1 MLPRRQAIDLEVD
14 ESQAVTMPLL
24 PGQFSLHH
32 TLAIHGSLPNLSDDR
47 RIGVGISYIP
57 ARVRFVGQHR
67 LTGMVVRGENRYGHF
82 DPERPPAHDAGPE
95 EVAYHSAV
103 LRNYFESKK
112 GLRIGN
118 AE

>member
-1 MLPRRQAIDLEVD
+1 
-14 ESQAVTMPLL
+14 
-24 PGQFSLHH
+24 
-32 TLAIHGSLPNLSDDR
+32 
-47 RIGVGISYIP
+47 
-57 ARVRFVGQHR
+57 
-67 LTGMVVRGENRYGHF
+67 MVVRGENRYGHF